1 LRAHLFE
8 DLHPSVHIHK
18 RFGKE
23 ITVNYYPNVPAK
35 ERNLIREMRIEEGS
49 FDDWRKLAHFHYRGH
64 KIAGSRKIFRHIRG
78 NELCGVIV
86 YAYPPPTCF
95 GRRLV
100 LTIGLGTKLVKET
113 LPLASTSYV
122 EMPAVMAKYNPFAE
136 KAGMQ
141 KIANQPPPKEALS
154 IAETLRQ
161 LGFNIHLL
169 GSERYVLNK
178 LYTLSNKEL
187 QIIKEAFIKH
197 DHARFMKYF
206 FCHMPFG
213 RKDVYAEEVMK
224 TSLERLTNL
233 IKVCSF
239 LLQTKVY
246 PFWRS
251 NHRR

>member
-1 LRAHLFE
+1 
-8 DLHPSVHIHK
+8 
-18 RFGKE
+18 
-23 ITVNYYPNVPAK
+23 
-35 ERNLIREMRIEEGS
+35 
-49 FDDWRKLAHFHYRGH
+49 
-64 KIAGSRKIFRHIRG
+64 
-78 NELCGVIV
+78 
-86 YAYPPPTCF
+86 
-95 GRRLV
+95 
-100 LTIGLGTKLVKET
+100 
-113 LPLASTSYV
+113 
-122 EMPAVMAKYNPFAE
+122 MAKYNPFAE

-206 FCHMPFG
+206 FCQMPFG